1 LKEKMLISAHIFRG
15 FSSWYLGQGCFRPVA
30 QQYIMA
36 EVHGKKGVY
45 LMATRKQRE
54 SCQEQKIPVKGMT
67 PVT

>member
-1 LKEKMLISAHIFRG
+1 
-15 FSSWYLGQGCFRPVA
+15 VA